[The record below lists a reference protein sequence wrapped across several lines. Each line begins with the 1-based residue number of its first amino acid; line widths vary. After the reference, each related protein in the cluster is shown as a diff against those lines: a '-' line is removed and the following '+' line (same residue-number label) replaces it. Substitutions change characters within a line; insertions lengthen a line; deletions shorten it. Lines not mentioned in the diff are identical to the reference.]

1 MTKEAF
7 IQGRSRIMEFN
18 PLDLLAKAAE
28 LQQQHSSDN
37 SGDPSSVKTK
47 LKQPNSYSYSKT
59 AGISSHKVI
68 SNKESVASGM
78 KNNGLRKLHVVA
90 TSDLEKMLDEHNYG
104 NAKKGNKHERG
115 LDLVSGEIIC
125 TERNRSVSVETAIQS
140 RDLTH
145 SVSSEDS
152 DDNKSPEGSDGLIVS
167 DSQLS
172 LSICNSRD
180 YISNIDIATSDC
192 QKPTTQP
199 GNSDTLIEYTTAE
212 QAIDNDS
219 LSGSCWTN
227 NPGTD
232 ELQINSPKETSSH
245 TAMCLSELEEKEDS
259 GKSVDVEQRTELRN
273 EKCGLSA
280 DSELRKVDLSG
291 LNSVPLIKIHEEND
305 SCTDNSLNMKEKTLV
320 RVVSASISLAAETE
334 QSAELEQAQTLIINI
349 SKKES
354 SVLSAFSQISC
365 SSNELESN
373 SQSSLEL
380 VVCDSAHLNCTK
392 LENSVTTPTKN
403 AVNIHTFLAS
413 DNRVVKEG
421 TINLKENKSDLPD
434 QVLHSDPTPDCAES
448 TNVEQE
454 KSQNFIDEST
464 ELESMSPNSDQGQA
478 DSTDVND
485 ERDVSV
491 ESNLLKKSETVN
503 SEKQS
508 YATFI
513 HKNSS
518 DEYEFESLDFCVNCA
533 TNKETKSE
541 QEFSSVDKTKD
552 SLYIPESGKNFTN
565 REKESLLESGS
576 CINNKLSDISL
587 ESESSRNDAVAVVT
601 GCDDGKLS
609 FVSDNNGSSAS
620 LHCAFTADHCY
631 AEIPG
636 KGSSSRYNGPCVDQ
650 ESYDSVNHLQESHF
664 DEEKEIVGDSRGCRL
679 HGEGDVDSLED
690 ASIPTPGTSGDLSQD
705 SGYGD
710 TTQSPDSNRL
720 MDLDSG
726 VGSLSQFLSKKI
738 VVKDSFPAMD
748 VAKLLPS
755 ATIVSEGQTQEM
767 TLRDPNN
774 FLQGALLIKPETE
787 VLGLLSLE
795 SQASESRSNLNERP
809 TALTEYGVGMSPLS
823 YTNMTPSKFG
833 KFKIGTY
840 ASFSNTGFGQLDE
853 RDMTMSAQKTPPKI
867 VLSPTGIASTS
878 PQVVSL
884 LVDGPSKL
892 LSEKNDPLDLQ
903 IDNDMGTSISHITHD
918 HDYCTKNLMPLT
930 VTSMLEGKMIKEVPA
945 RSRGGH
951 FGKLR
956 RQELE
961 NQRGERYKRSYNRRS
976 MPLSAGRDEDIFLPD
991 LLNTDSRGCESLSP
1005 STLTRPKSRAEKYIE
1020 QKSVEPK
1027 VKITGSS
1034 SFKDQFVYF
1043 MNTKT
1048 RSRRRES
1055 RDLPAPLP
1063 ADKVI
1068 QPPKPG
1074 DIVVPHLTDADI
1086 EVLKLRSRQKTGI
1099 LSSTCSV
1106 SLSTGYGADSI
1117 SCVHSEN
1124 AVDEESK
1131 IINTILSLESE
1142 SLEQQPQG
1150 AISNFDQGFNNEGLC
1165 LYGQSNDLLNQ
1176 MNLTPE
1182 QMEILYSAVEEVQN
1196 SSPGLVEPSQKI
1208 ELPGSSADPALFPSS
1223 SSMSRVT
1230 TKGKSRDPSRG
1241 PVSTKASEVAEKLK
1255 KPQEALNQQSS
1266 CTAGA
1271 PVTNTDHAVISQN
1284 RLTKKITNRIL
1295 PAMETADRILPVG
1308 ESTNKVIPA
1317 NETID
1322 RTLPTIE
1329 TTNRMIEVS
1338 VKDDVNSNIQTSVS
1352 IAAVVSST
1360 TGASATK
1367 PESPF
1372 KTTDSNKGGMKRS
1385 PIKKLLESHLTS
1397 TPMLPASSVST
1408 DLTLPHLD
1416 RSSLEMLGNDFK
1428 FDKTD
1433 LFPETSTVASG
1444 VPTMAT
1450 SIGMP
1455 TNGAV
1460 DYDSPWIV
1468 TVSMFWND
1476 LPAIMIN
1483 NLPYIRLVDIHKQIL
1498 PAKDTGIL
1506 KKRCQLLKIP
1516 VLNCTEMQRYFL
1528 VQYGKAFNSKSTLIA
1543 SKDDAKVLIGYYV
1556 NPPTKMQKTEG
1567 MEQGKEILGRL
1578 KSLNREHQKSLNR
1591 QHPISSAA
1599 ISSASTNVPVIPFDK
1614 RTANQSEKADSY
1626 VQPTKSQ
1633 TSERKV
1639 VVSTGQNTLTSAQA
1653 TREVESAEPL
1663 ASSIPQTQMG
1673 HQVRSTRNK
1682 KINFLELLRGD
1693 SLGSNQEEFCEA
1705 DKTEDIVKH
1714 VRPLK
1719 RSPTSNE
1726 SSEPAKRSLSNSG
1739 CSVKQNRKVPKSEG
1753 EDTDESSESE
1763 NDDDPS
1769 SDNSRFSESSYADS
1783 VQNVIMKK
1791 KLPRTKQEMVGKKSA
1806 IKPSRPTSKSGS
1818 LKIRWTL
1825 GSSKRLQPPSSANLR
1840 NGKTFFSAFTP
1851 KRVGV
1856 LDIKDHENI
1865 LFICHKDSTS
1875 KNGHRKSQLGEAF
1888 VDKYE
1893 NKKSICIRCY
1903 TCQKFMTVENFLC
1916 HLHDLSNNGHLL
1928 AVTQP
1933 QILEPRDS
1941 ELSENEKK
1949 LWDSFQRKKEL
1960 YDNNQL
1966 PSPYGIKEN
1975 ETLYKVKP
1983 EPEKKALL
1991 FGNNIKKISM
2001 KKPYIPG
2008 IHPASRERTS
2018 GVRVSSR
2025 KRKEKQLYPF
2035 ENYTFV
2041 RKLPRLS
2048 VDMEEEQD
2056 VNVDTQW
2063 ERPVETESPLGTSV
2077 IDAKQTGE
2085 SVVIIANGPEL
2096 TTFTALQEDHLDVV

>member
-7 IQGRSRIMEFN
+7 IPGRSQIMEFN

-47 LKQPNSYSYSKT
+47 LKRPNSFSFNKT
-59 AGISSHKVI
+59 AGISSQRANN
-68 SNKESVASGM
+68 NKDSVASGV
-78 KNNGLRKLHVVA
+78 KNNGLRKLHAVA
-90 TSDLEKMLDEHNYG
+90 PSDLEKMLDEHNYG

-125 TERNRSVSVETAIQS
+125 TERNRSVSVDTAISS

-152 DDNKSPEGSDGLIVS
+152 DDNKSPEGSDGPIVR
-167 DSQLS
+167 DSQPS
-172 LSICNSRD
+172 LSTCNSRD
-180 YISNIDIATSDC
+180 HVSTIDIYTSDC
-192 QKPTTQP
+192 QRPTTLP
-199 GNSDTLIEYTTAE
+199 GKEDIVIVCATAE
-212 QAIDNDS
+212 QAVDNDL
-219 LSGSCWTN
+219 LSGSCRTN
-227 NPGTD
+227 NTGPD

-245 TAMCLSELEEKEDS
+245 TAMCLSKLDGKEDS
-259 GKSVDVEQRTELRN
+259 DKCVDVKQRTELGS
-273 EKCGLSA
+273 EKCRQSS
-280 DSELRKVDLSG
+280 DSELRDGDSSVSD
-291 LNSVPLIKIHEEND
+291 SVPLIKNHEENYI
-305 SCTDNSLNMKEKTLV
+305 CKEKSLNMKEKTLV

-349 SKKES
+349 SKKDS
-354 SVLSAFSQISC
+354 SVLSAFSQRSPC
-365 SSNELESN
+365 CSNEQESN
-373 SQSSLEL
+373 SQSSSEL
-380 VVCDSAHLNCTK
+380 IVCDSTHFNCTK

-403 AVNIHTFLAS
+403 ALNIIHTLLTSGNVA
-413 DNRVVKEG
+413 VKEG
-421 TINLKENKSDLPD
+421 TIHLEENESDLPD
-434 QVLHSDPTPDCAES
+434 QAVHTDPTPKCTELAD
-448 TNVEQE
+448 VEQE
-454 KSQNFIDEST
+454 KSQNCIDEST
-464 ELESMSPNSDQGQA
+464 ELESMSPNLNQGQA
-478 DSTDVND
+478 DSTDVCDKN
-485 ERDVSV
+485 VSI
-491 ESNLLKKSETVN
+491 ESNLLQKLEKVDL
-503 SEKQS
+503 EKQS
-508 YATFI
+508 YATI
-513 HKNSS
+513 KNSS
-518 DEYEFESLDFCVNCA
+518 DEQNLESGDYFVNCA

-541 QEFSSVDKTKD
+541 QELCSVDKTED
-552 SLYIPESGKNFTN
+552 STNIHESVKSLTN
-565 REKESLLESGS
+565 CDEKSPLESDS
-576 CINNKLSDISL
+576 CISTKLSDIYL
-587 ESESSRNDAVAVVT
+587 ESESSRNDAATIVT
-601 GCDDGKLS
+601 GCDDVKLS
-609 FVSDNNGSSAS
+609 VSDNNGSSAS

-636 KGSSSRYNGPCVDQ
+636 KGSIYRYCVGQ
-650 ESYDSVNHLQESHF
+650 ESYDSINHLQESRF
-664 DEEKEIVGDSRGCRL
+664 DEEKEIVGDSRGYRL
-679 HGEGDVDSLED
+679 QGEVDVDSLED
-690 ASIPTPGTSGDLSQD
+690 ASVSTPSMSGDLSQD

-710 TTQSPDSNRL
+710 TTQSPDSKRV

-726 VGSLSQFLSKKI
+726 VGSLSQFLSKKN
-738 VVKDSFPAMD
+738 VANDSFPAMD
-748 VAKLLPS
+748 IAKVLPS
-755 ATIVSEGQTQEM
+755 ATIVSEQGQKQEL
-767 TLRDPNN
+767 TLRDPNT
-774 FLQGALLIKPETE
+774 FLQGALLMKPKAEMP
-787 VLGLLSLE
+787 GLVGLE
-795 SQASESRSNLNERP
+795 SQTSGSRSDLKERP
-809 TALTEYGVGMSPLS
+809 TTPTEYGVGMSPLMNTS
-823 YTNMTPSKFG
+823 TTPSKFG

-853 RDMTMSAQKTPPKI
+853 RDVTISTQKTPSKV
-867 VLSPTGIASTS
+867 VLLPTGIASMS

-892 LSEKNDPLDLQ
+892 LSEKYDSPDLQ
-903 IDNDMGTSISHITHD
+903 IDNEMDMFSHISHD

-930 VTSMLEGKMIKEVPA
+930 VTSMLEGKMMKEIPA

-951 FGKLR
+951 FGKLKK
-956 RQELE
+956 QELE

-976 MPLSAGRDEDIFLPD
+976 MSLSAGKDEDLFLPE
-991 LLNTDSRGCESLSP
+991 LLNTDSRGYESLSP
-1005 STLTRPKSRAEKYIE
+1005 TTLTRPKSRAEKYIE

-1055 RDLPAPLP
+1055 RDSPVPHP

-1086 EVLKLRSRQKTGI
+1086 EVLKLRSKQKYGI
-1099 LSSTCSV
+1099 ISSTCSA
-1106 SLSTGYGADSI
+1106 SLSTDDGADS
-1117 SCVHSEN
+1117 VPGVQSEN

-1142 SLEQQPQG
+1142 SLQQPHS
-1150 AISNFDQGFNNEGLC
+1150 AMANFDQGYNNEGLC

-1208 ELPGSSADPALFPSS
+1208 ELPGSSAEPALFPSS
-1223 SSMSRVT
+1223 SSMSQMI
-1230 TKGKSRDPSRG
+1230 TKGRNREASSG
-1241 PVSTKASEVAEKLK
+1241 PVSTRAEKLK
-1255 KPQEALNQQSS
+1255 KPLGTLNQQSS

-1271 PVTNTDHAVISQN
+1271 PVTNTDHAVISQT
-1284 RLTKKITNRIL
+1284 RLTKKTTDKVT
-1295 PAMETADRILPVG
+1295 ET
-1308 ESTNKVIPA
+1308 TNKVMPS
-1317 NETID
+1317 NEITD
-1322 RTLPTIE
+1322 RITQ
-1329 TTNRMIEVS
+1329 VS
-1338 VKDDVNSNIQTSVS
+1338 VKDDVNSNIQTSV
-1352 IAAVVSST
+1352 IKAAVVSSAT
-1360 TGASATK
+1360 KTSATES
-1367 PESPF
+1367 ESPF
-1372 KTTDSNKGGMKRS
+1372 KTSDSNKCDTKGS

-1397 TPMLPASSVST
+1397 TPMLPANSVSS

-1433 LFPETSTVASG
+1433 LFQETSTVVSG

-1450 SIGMP
+1450 SIAMP
-1455 TNGAV
+1455 ANGAV

-1506 KKRCQLLKIP
+1506 KKRCQLLRIP

-1528 VQYGKAFNSKSTLIA
+1528 VQYGKAFNSKSTLIV

-1556 NPPTKMQKTEG
+1556 NPPPKMQKTDG
-1567 MEQGKEILGRL
+1567 MEQRKEILGRL
-1578 KSLNREHQKSLNR
+1578 TSLNREH
-1591 QHPISSAA
+1591 PIRSAA
-1599 ISSASTNVPVIPFDK
+1599 ISSASTSVPVIPFDK
-1614 RTANQSEKADSY
+1614 KTANESEKADSS
-1626 VQPTKSQ
+1626 VQATKAHAL
-1633 TSERKV
+1633 ERKGV
-1639 VVSTGQNTLTSAQA
+1639 ASTVQNTMPSAPA
-1653 TREVESAEPL
+1653 TKVVQSTEPL
-1663 ASSIPQTQMG
+1663 ASSILQTQLG
-1673 HQVRSTRNK
+1673 HPVRSTRNK

-1693 SLGSNQEEFCEA
+1693 SSNQEECSEG
-1705 DKTEDIVKH
+1705 DKTEDVVKH
-1714 VRPLK
+1714 TRPLK
-1719 RSPTSNE
+1719 RSQTSTE
-1726 SSEPAKRSLSNSG
+1726 TSEPAKRLLSNSG
-1739 CSVKQNRKVPKSEG
+1739 NSVKQNRKVPKSEG

-1763 NDDDPS
+1763 TDDDS
-1769 SDNSRFSESSYADS
+1769 FSDNSRFSESSYSDS
-1783 VQNVIMKK
+1783 VQNVIAKK
-1791 KLPRTKQEMVGKKSA
+1791 KLQRTKQEMVGKKTVV
-1806 IKPSRPTSKSGS
+1806 KPSRPTPKSGS

-1825 GSSKRLQPPSSANLR
+1825 GSSKKLQPPSSANLR

-1851 KRVGV
+1851 KRAGV

-1865 LFICHKDSTS
+1865 LFIRHKDSTS
-1875 KNGHRKSQLGEAF
+1875 KNGHSKSQLGEAY

-1903 TCQKFMTVENFLC
+1903 TCQKLMSVENFLC

-1966 PSPYGIKEN
+1966 PSPYGVKEN

-1983 EPEKKALL
+1983 EPDKKALV
-1991 FGNNIKKISM
+1991 FGNNIKKMPM
-2001 KKPYIPG
+2001 KKPYIPD
-2008 IHPASRERTS
+2008 ILPASRDRTS

-2048 VDMEEEQD
+2048 VDIDMEEEQD

-2063 ERPVETESPLGTSV
+2063 ERPMKTEAPLGASV
-2077 IDAKQTGE
+2077 IDTKRIGE
-2085 SVVIIANGPEL
+2085 SVVTIANGPEL
-2096 TTFTALQEDHLDVV
+2096 TTFTALQEDLLDVV